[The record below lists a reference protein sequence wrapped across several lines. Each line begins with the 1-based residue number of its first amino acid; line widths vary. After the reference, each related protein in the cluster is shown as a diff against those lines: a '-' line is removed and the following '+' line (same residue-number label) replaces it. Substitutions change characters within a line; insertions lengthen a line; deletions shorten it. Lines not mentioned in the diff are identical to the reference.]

1 MAKIIVPTPL
11 RKFTSDQSSV
21 EVNGNT
27 ISSAILELVNQQPGI
42 KKHLLDD
49 QEKVRPFVRIFLG
62 DEDISA
68 DQLDNTPVDQFSVI
82 SIVPAIAGGCGEAMY
97 SF

>member
-21 EVNGNT
+21 EVSGNT
-27 ISSAILELVNQQPGI
+27 ISSAILELVNQQPAI

-49 QEKVRPFVRIFLG
+49 QDKVRPFVRIFLG

-68 DQLDNTPVDQFSVI
+68 DQLDDTPVDSSSII
-82 SIVPAIAGGCGEAMY
+82 SIVPAIAGGCGEVII
-97 SF
+97 F